1 MNKLFSMICLSALFG
16 CSPVKDPVDYVDIFV
31 GTSNSRAMLGPYAAV
46 PYGMVQL
53 GADNQDAHWMGGYE
67 YSINNVK
74 GFTHIHAWMMNGLM
88 IMPAVQDLV
97 TWEGSSSSPYR

>member
-53 GADNQDAHWMGGYE
+53 GADKIRTLTGWVDTN
-67 YSINNVK
+67 IPLI
-74 GFTHIHAWMMNGLM
+74 T
-88 IMPAVQDLV
+88 
-97 TWEGSSSSPYR
+97 

>member
-53 GADNQDAHWMGGYE
+53 SRQSGRSLDGWIRIFH
-67 YSINNVK
+67 
-74 GFTHIHAWMMNGLM
+74 
-88 IMPAVQDLV
+88 
-97 TWEGSSSSPYR
+97 

>member
-16 CSPVKDPVDYVDIFV
+16 CSPVKAPVDYVDIFV

-53 GADNQDAHWMGGYE
+53 GADNQDAH
-67 YSINNVK
+67 
-74 GFTHIHAWMMNGLM
+74 
-88 IMPAVQDLV
+88 
-97 TWEGSSSSPYR
+97 

>member
-46 PYGMVQL
+46 PYG
-53 GADNQDAHWMGGYE
+53 
-67 YSINNVK
+67 I
-74 GFTHIHAWMMNGLM
+74 
-88 IMPAVQDLV
+88 
-97 TWEGSSSSPYR
+97 